1 MAGYMYLDR
10 TQTLNCLNICMDFAF
25 VSGTVV

>member
-10 TQTLNCLNICMDFAF
+10 TQGLNCLNICMDFAF
-25 VSGTVV
+25 ISGTVV